1 MNIQLNGR
9 AISTQATSLSEL
21 LIEQQIDVAC
31 VATAYNGA
39 FVPKSQY
46 DSQRLDEGC
55 QLEVLSPMQ
64 GG

>member
-9 AISTQATSLSEL
+9 LISTQANSLSEL
-21 LIEQQIDVAC
+21 LIEQQIDAAC

-46 DSQRLDEGC
+46 HTQLLDEGC

>member
-9 AISTQATSLSEL
+9 TISTQAKSLSEL
-21 LIEQQIDVAC
+21 LIEQQIDAAC

-46 DSQRLDEGC
+46 HTQLLDEGC

>member
-9 AISTQATSLSEL
+9 PVLTAARTLSEL
-21 LIEQQIDVAC
+21 LREQQIDAAC
-31 VATAYNGA
+31 VATAVNGN
-39 FVPKSQY
+39 FVPKAQY
-46 DSQRLDEGC
+46 DSQQLTEGC

>member
-9 AISTQATSLSEL
+9 LISTQAKSLSEL
-21 LIEQQIDVAC
+21 LIEQQIDAAC

-46 DSQRLDEGC
+46 HSQLLDEGC

>member
-9 AISTQATSLSEL
+9 PVLTAARTLAEL
-21 LIEQQIDVAC
+21 LREQQIDATC
-31 VATAYNGA
+31 VAAAFNGT
-39 FVPKSQY
+39 FVPKSRY
-46 DSQRLDEGC
+46 DSQQLEEGC

>member
-9 AISTQATSLSEL
+9 AIRTEASTLSEL
-21 LIEQQIDVAC
+21 LIEQKIDAAC
-31 VATAYNGA
+31 VASAFNGH

-46 DSQRLDEGC
+46 SSQPLEEGC

>member
-9 AISTQATSLSEL
+9 AIRTEASTLSEL
-21 LIEQQIDVAC
+21 LIEQQIDAAC
-31 VATAYNGA
+31 VACAFNGN

-46 DSQRLDEGC
+46 SSQQLEEGC

>member
-9 AISTQATSLSEL
+9 AIVTQASNLSEL
-21 LIEQQIDVAC
+21 LIEQQIDAAC
-31 VATAYNGA
+31 VATAYNGS
-39 FVPKSQY
+39 FVPKTQY
-46 DSQRLDEGC
+46 DTQQLDEGC

>member
-9 AISTQATSLSEL
+9 LINTQANSLSEL
-21 LIEQQIDVAC
+21 LIEQQIDAAC

-46 DSQRLDEGC
+46 HTQLLDEGC

>member
-9 AISTQATSLSEL
+9 IINTQANSLSEL
-21 LIEQQIDVAC
+21 LIEQQIDAAC

-46 DSQRLDEGC
+46 HTQLLDEGC

>member
-9 AISTQATSLSEL
+9 TINTQANSLSEL
-21 LIEQQIDVAC
+21 LIEQQIDAAC

-46 DSQRLDEGC
+46 HTQLLDEGC

>member
-9 AISTQATSLSEL
+9 TVSTEATSLSEL
-21 LIEQQIDVAC
+21 LIEQHIDAAC
-31 VATAYNGA
+31 VATACNGD

-46 DSQRLDEGC
+46 ASLQLQEGW

>member
-9 AISTQATSLSEL
+9 TISTQATNLSEL
-21 LIEQQIDVAC
+21 LIEQQIDAAC
-31 VATAYNGA
+31 VATAFNGA
-39 FVPKSQY
+39 FIPKSQY
-46 DSQRLDEGC
+46 PTQRLDEGC

>member
-9 AISTQATSLSEL
+9 QVLTAASTLSEL
-21 LIEQQIDVAC
+21 LREQQIDAAC
-31 VATAYNGA
+31 VATAFNGM
-39 FVPKSQY
+39 FVPRTQY
-46 DSQRLDEGC
+46 DSQRLEEGC

>member
-9 AISTQATSLSEL
+9 LISTQAKSLSEL

-31 VATAYNGA
+31 VATAYNGV

-46 DSQRLDEGC
+46 HTQLLDEGC

>member
-21 LIEQQIDVAC
+21 LIEQQFDVAC

-46 DSQRLDEGC
+46 HTQLLDEGC